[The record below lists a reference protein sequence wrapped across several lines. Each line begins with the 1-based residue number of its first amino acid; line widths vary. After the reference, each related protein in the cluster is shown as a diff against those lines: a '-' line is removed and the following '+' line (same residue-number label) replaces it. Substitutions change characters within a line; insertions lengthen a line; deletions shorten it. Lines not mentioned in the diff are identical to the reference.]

1 MPLLLLPQLVLLL
14 VPRLLLVHLTLRAC
28 HSSKA
33 GASEEACTSC
43 RRRPPRCARCGAR
56 RAWDTAAAPAPG
68 RQWSPT
74 LRLAFRTPSCTLA
87 VPSAPAVTSAA
98 SSGTI
103 AAKRTSTSAAT
114 APPPVESGMGAAAGA
129 GAPAAATESLAG
141 RYGSAMANGG
151 PASLPPLDAAEA
163 PERVSSAPTKA
174 PPGALTEAPSPRGG
188 GGAGMPPSMTF
199 HERT

>member
-87 VPSAPAVTSAA
+87 VPSAPAVTTAA

-114 APPPVESGMGAAAGA
+114 APPPGARMAAAASDAGAAGSGCHKARCLKEATAATCACAGVHRAGAAAA
-129 GAPAAATESLAG
+129 RRRSRTRASSCSWPAA
-141 RYGSAMANGG
+141 GS
-151 PASLPPLDAAEA
+151 S
-163 PERVSSAPTKA
+163 RSSRSCTR
-174 PPGALTEAPSPRGG
+174 SPFR
-188 GGAGMPPSMTF
+188 S
-199 HERT
+199 